1 MASQAIAIDAMS
13 GDYGPRIIV
22 PSALQYLQDNPR
34 KSIIFVGDQ
43 ASINPLIPSKL
54 VSRINVVHA
63 DEVIGMNE
71 KISVALRTKKRS
83 SMRLAL
89 ELVAKGDAGAC
100 VSAGNTGALM
110 ALGMHL
116 LKTIDGISRPAICGA
131 LPSLNSHSYL
141 LDMGANVDCA
151 AEDLLNFALMANVLV
166 KLIDNKPNPS
176 IALLNNGEEEIKGN
190 GQVKEASD
198 LLSGYSGI
206 NYIGYIEG
214 DKLYEAAADIIVC
227 DGFVGNIA
235 LKASE
240 GVAKYIIDK
249 IRHEITSDPLSR
261 FLSFFAL
268 PEFFRIKN
276 KIDPRRFNG
285 AILLGLKGIVV
296 KSHGNADQKAFYYAL
311 QQASYMLSA
320 NLIDRL
326 DVQFKSSAKNS

>member
-1 MASQAIAIDAMS
+1 MASQTIAIDAMS
-13 GDYGPRIIV
+13 GDFGPRVIV
-22 PSALQYLQDNPR
+22 PSALKYLQETSGV
-34 KSIIFVGDQ
+34 SIVLVGDQ
-43 ASINPLIPSKL
+43 AQITPLIPSKL
-54 VSRINVVHA
+54 VSRVSVFHA
-63 DEVIGMNE
+63 DEVIGMDE

-83 SMRLAL
+83 SMRIAL
-89 ELVAKGDAGAC
+89 DLVAKSEAGAC

-110 ALGMHL
+110 ALGMYL
-116 LKTIDGISRPAICGA
+116 LKTIDGVSRPAICGA

-151 AEDLLNFALMANVLV
+151 AEDLLHFALMANVLV
-166 KLIDNKPNPS
+166 KIVDNKSNPT

-190 GQVKEASD
+190 GQVKEAAE
-198 LLSGYSGI
+198 LLSNQPGI

-240 GVAKYIIDK
+240 GVAKYIIEK
-249 IRHEITSDPLSR
+249 IRQEINADPLSR
-261 FLSFFAL
+261 LLSLFAL
-268 PEFFRIKN
+268 PEFYRIKN

-296 KSHGNADQKAFYYAL
+296 KSHGNADEKAFYYAL

-320 NLIDRL
+320 DLISQL
-326 DVQFKSSAKNS
+326 DCQFKGIVNQ